1 MRFNYEVLI
10 EDIFGLEE
18 SLNVNMKVLKEY
30 ISSFKEEYRNKY
42 VDLLFEFY
50 HCAYEF
56 SSVIDT
62 DTFDEDDKDD
72 MDDLI
77 KGIGKFVVSY
87 SKVVQF
93 FTFTGVEIPYFI
105 WSDFNNWKNKRIDLL
120 ESLE

>member
-1 MRFNYEVLI
+1 MSFNCELLI

-18 SLNVNMKVLKEY
+18 SLNTNMKVLKDY
-30 ISSFKEEYRNKY
+30 ISNFKEEYRNKY

-56 SSVIDT
+56 SSINT
-62 DTFDEDDKDD
+62 DTFDETDKAD
-72 MDDLI
+72 MNNLI
-77 KGIGKFVVSY
+77 QRIESFIVSY
-87 SKVVQF
+87 SKAVQF
-93 FTFTGVEIPYFI
+93 FTFAEVKIPYFI